1 MSEELKTQEGIAEAP
16 ATEHVEQNTHPAPSA
31 VAEAVTEAVA
41 ETPIETGVEA
51 PAQAST
57 ESVPEGASSAEAEA
71 KQPEYDV
78 NVLYPELVA
87 AKNQKTAI
95 EVTGLRRVRGGILVS
110 YKGMPLFLPTSHL
123 SLKPNPSEN
132 ELLGLLQ
139 KTFNVHVH
147 ELNEEDKTKVIVT
160 RRRLLRVE
168 HLNEFQVGQVVEGK
182 VVQITDFGVFV
193 NLGSVDGMV
202 HVSAMS
208 RRRVNHPSEL
218 VQKGDTVRA
227 VIKEINQNSQRLSLS
242 MKELEANPWT
252 DAEKEFPAGSQHKGK
267 IKSLTDFGA
276 YVELKPGVEGLIH
289 ISEMSWARRIKHPS
303 ELFQIGQ
310 EVTVHILEISEA
322 KQKVALGYKQTQANP
337 WETINQRFHVGQIV
351 KGTVKE
357 VIQRGVVVSIAD
369 DIDAFM
375 PRGKMHPSVRSKT
388 APFQVGDQID
398 NVLVMDVVAEN
409 HSLILGMEGFDQGS
423 KPERGERG
431 DRSGGDN
438 SRGGRGGGR
447 RERDETPA
455 METKSPVTLS
465 DLLSEEEK
473 RKLFGENAAS

>member
-1 MSEELKTQEGIAEAP
+1 MSEELKPQEGVAEAP
-16 ATEHVEQNTHPAPSA
+16 ATEHTEQNVHPAPEAVAEA
-31 VAEAVTEAVA
+31 VAEAVTETTTTVP
-41 ETPIETGVEA
+41 EVV
-51 PAQAST
+51 AQAAT
-57 ESVPEGASSAEAEA
+57 ETASESPSNAEAEP

-87 AKNQKTAI
+87 AKNTKSAI

-139 KTFNVHVH
+139 KTFTVHVH

-160 RRRLLRVE
+160 RRRLLRVD

-218 VQKGDTVRA
+218 VQKGETVRA

-252 DAEKEFPAGSQHKGK
+252 DAEKEFPVGSQHKGK

-303 ELFQIGQ
+303 ELFQAGQ
-310 EVTVHILEISEA
+310 EVSVHVLEISET
-322 KQKVALGYKQTQANP
+322 KQKVALGYKQTQTNP

-351 KGTVKE
+351 QGTVKE
-357 VIQRGVVVSIAD
+357 VIQRGVVISIAD

-409 HSLILGMEGFDQGS
+409 HSLILGMEGFDQGG
-423 KPERGERG
+423 KPERAERG

-438 SRGGRGGGR
+438 GRGGRGGGR
-447 RERDETPA
+447 RDRDETPA
-455 METKSPVTLS
+455 IETKSPVTLS

-473 RKLFGENAAS
+473 RKLFGESAAS